1 MVLEWTLG
9 LKGLAYSMTPG
20 STFFAA
26 ASVYISREHGTC
38 ALLSFQINVQGM
50 NGSSWSGAITH
61 EPYIFLRRNWFQ
73 FLLQQLCGGTNGRV
87 VG

>member
-26 ASVYISREHGTC
+26 ATVCISRVSEPPDILYETC
-38 ALLSFQINVQGM
+38 ACIIHTINLQLHNRNNATCRADSDCAAHSFSISEN
-50 NGSSWSGAITH
+50 
-61 EPYIFLRRNWFQ
+61 
-73 FLLQQLCGGTNGRV
+73 
-87 VG
+87 